1 MMRDAVIGA
10 LKAAPPPVLDVP
22 ISDWETEPARKQA
35 AVLVPLVDHSGGM
48 SIIFGQKADN
58 LRTHAGQISFPGGR
72 IEPGDADEAA
82 AALREAEEEVA
93 LDPRQVEIVG
103 RLNTHRAGSG
113 YAIAPMV
120 GIVKPPVKLRPDGV
134 EFIDAFEVPLDFLA
148 DPANHR
154 RESMFWRGADRWY
167 SVFEY
172 QDRYIWGATAAILVN
187 LAAVLKGVR

>member
-1 MMRDAVIGA
+1 MMRKAVIGA

-22 ISDWETEPARKQA
+22 PSDWDPEPTSKQA
-35 AVLVPLVDHSGGM
+35 AVLVPLVDHADGM
-48 SIIFGQKADN
+48 SVIFGQKSDH

-72 IEPGDADEAA
+72 IEPEDEDEAA
-82 AALREAEEEVA
+82 AALREAEEEVG
-93 LDPRQVEIVG
+93 LQPRQVEIIG

-120 GIVKPPVKLRPDGV
+120 GIVNPPIALRPDGV
-134 EFIDAFEVPLDFLA
+134 EVIDAFEVPLDFLV
-148 DPANHR
+148 DPKNHR

-172 QDRYIWGATAAILVN
+172 QDRYIWGATASILVN
-187 LAAVLKGVR
+187 LIVVLRGT